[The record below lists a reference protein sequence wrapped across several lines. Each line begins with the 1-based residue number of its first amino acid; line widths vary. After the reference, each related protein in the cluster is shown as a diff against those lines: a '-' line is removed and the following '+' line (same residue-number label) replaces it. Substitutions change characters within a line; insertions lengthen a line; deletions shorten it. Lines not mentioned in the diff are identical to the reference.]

1 MPWQAGR
8 VGIHRSLAAIVSVLC
23 VAGLAGCSSDD
34 DSRPSPGTP
43 SVTTAAECLSRVPD
57 DVLTTLGW
65 TPVGDGAEATQ
76 RGCRREAEQGYVE
89 VRDRPGGYDRIC
101 ATLDRSGG
109 VGAGAPADWLGELLG
124 RPVTA
129 CAVEPGADVGATKV
143 VLERDGGEVTE
154 VTVAVLSPTPQAQ
167 VREAVAALL
176 G

>member
-8 VGIHRSLAAIVSVLC
+8 VGIRRSLAVALC
-23 VAGLAGCSSDD
+23 PLLAVATAGCSGDD
-34 DSRPSPGTP
+34 DGSAPTGQP

-65 TPVGDGAEATQ
+65 TPVGDEAEATQ

-89 VRDRPGGYDRIC
+89 VRDRPGGYDRLC

-109 VGAGAPADWLGELLG
+109 VAAGVPADWLGELLG
-124 RPVTA
+124 RTVTA

-143 VLERDGGEVTE
+143 ALERDGGAVTE